1 MKYFFILLVMV
12 LLISCQHSF
21 EPIEK
26 KSGPLWIAATATI
39 NGYEQIVLIDYQS
52 PANFKLITDDQ
63 NRNYYP
69 RFSRDRTRLIY
80 LKEKSENTAGRRLVQ
95 YSLNGKYTELIDSTF
110 AMIHVVGNIPVVWSP
125 DGSRIYFRFRS
136 FPSSDDPVFYD
147 IFNEKV
153 NFLINTPNFSEYII
167 AFKGADTLIAFSND
181 TSTTHA
187 PYGFYYMDL
196 YGNYISYIDNPHLEL
211 INRNGVNIKAAYH
224 PDWNNKLGLFVYA
237 ASDSTLSGY
246 KIAITNLKGTI
257 YKTYTSGEYIDDFP
271 VWGPDDHIVFFHRRP
286 INDYNGFNKRLMV
299 LNLKT
304 GEVKRFV
311 NPAFLNNATSLGY
324 PDY

>member
-1 MKYFFILLVMV
+1 MKYFFIVVL
-12 LLISCQHSF
+12 LLISCQHSS

-26 KSGPLWIAATATI
+26 KSGALWIGATATI
-39 NGYEQIVLIDYQS
+39 DGYEQIVLIDYQN

-63 NRNYYP
+63 NRNFYP

-80 LKEKSENTAGRRLVQ
+80 LKEKPENTAGRRLVQ

-136 FPSSDDPVFYD
+136 FFFSDDPVFYD
-147 IFNEKV
+147 FLNDKV
-153 NFLINTPNFSEYII
+153 NFLINTPNESEYIV
-167 AFKGADTLIAFSND
+167 AFKGSDTLISFSND
-181 TSTTHA
+181 TSTTHT
-187 PYGFYYMDL
+187 PYGFYLMDL
-196 YGNYISYIDNPHLEL
+196 NGNYISYIDNPHLEL
-211 INRNGVNIKAAYH
+211 INRNGVNLKGAYNV
-224 PDWNNKLGLFVYA
+224 DWNNKLGLFVYA
-237 ASDSTLSGY
+237 ANDSTFPGY
-246 KIAITNLKGTI
+246 KIAITDLKGTT
-257 YKTYTSGEYIDDFP
+257 YKTYTSGEYIDDYP
-271 VWGPDDHIVFFHRRP
+271 VWGPDDHIVFFHRRS

-304 GEVKRFV
+304 GEVREFV
-311 NPAFLNNATSLGY
+311 DPVSINNAAALGY